1 MCKKSGKMPK
11 NILYNIFFRLVI
23 IKKTTKFAGEKI
35 KSTVVDDGNT
45 IFFTLLILKYLGI
58 KGGFIKVRPF
68 FFFGNQ
74 WLEKKLK
81 DIPFGLKAAMTK
93 IIKIVTCRDCQKLR

>member
-1 MCKKSGKMPK
+1 MCKKSGEMPK
-11 NILYNIFFRLVI
+11 NILYNIFFCLVI
-23 IKKTTKFAGEKI
+23 MKKTTKFAGEKI

-74 WLEKKLK
+74 WLEKN
-81 DIPFGLKAAMTK
+81 
-93 IIKIVTCRDCQKLR
+93 

>member
-11 NILYNIFFRLVI
+11 NILYIIFFRLVI

-74 WLEKKLK
+74 WLEKNERHSVWFEGSYDKNNKNRNL
-81 DIPFGLKAAMTK
+81 
-93 IIKIVTCRDCQKLR
+93 

>member
-1 MCKKSGKMPK
+1 MCKKSGEMPK
-11 NILYNIFFRLVI
+11 NILYNIFFCLVI

-58 KGGFIKVRPF
+58 KGGFIKMRPF
-68 FFFGNQ
+68 FFLSDL
-74 WLEKKLK
+74 W
-81 DIPFGLKAAMTK
+81 
-93 IIKIVTCRDCQKLR
+93 